1 MKNYN
6 MTAANVSAETNLT
19 VGTVYNAK
27 SKGLLKSIKHNSNI
41 FFAEEDV
48 KEWRGNTRKCNLSW
62 KRYKKAYAMLRN
74 GEVLPTG
81 GGYADY
87 RTDEVNELLG
97 RNIRLGHWT
106 DFGFAV
112 KLQARRDQDSG
123 KSGLNLK
130 ETMRRNA
137 LQCLEVLDNTLEM

>member
-6 MTAANVSAETNLT
+6 LTAADVSAATNLT
-19 VGTVYNAK
+19 VGAVYNAK
-27 SKGLLKSIKHNSNI
+27 QKGLLKSIKHKSNI

-48 KEWRGNTRKCNLSW
+48 KEWRDNTRKYNYQTVS
-62 KRYKKAYAMLRN
+62 
-74 GEVLPTG
+74 PIG

-87 RTDEVNELLG
+87 RTDEINELMG

-112 KLQARRDQDSG
+112 KLQARRDQDNG
-123 KSGLNLK
+123 KSDLNLK
-130 ETMRRNA
+130 QTMRRNA
-137 LQCLEVLDNTLEM
+137 LECLRVLDNTLEM

>member
-6 MTAANVSAETNLT
+6 LTAADVSVATDLT
-19 VGTVYNAK
+19 IGTVYNAK
-27 SKGLLKSIKHNSNI
+27 SKGRLKSIKQDSRI

-48 KEWRGNTRKCNLSW
+48 KEWRDNT
-62 KRYKKAYAMLRN
+62 KKYN
-74 GEVLPTG
+74 YETVSPIG

-97 RNIRLGHWT
+97 RNVRLGHWT

-112 KLQARRDQDSG
+112 KFQARRDQDNG
-123 KSGLNLK
+123 KSDLNLK
-130 ETMRRNA
+130 QTMRQNA
-137 LQCLEVLDNTLEM
+137 LQCLRVLDNTLEM

>member
-6 MTAANVSAETNLT
+6 LTAADVSAATNLT
-19 VGTVYNAK
+19 VGAVYNAK
-27 SKGLLKSIKHNSNI
+27 QKGLLKSIKHKSNI

-48 KEWRGNTRKCNLSW
+48 KEWRDNTRKYNYQTVS
-62 KRYKKAYAMLRN
+62 
-74 GEVLPTG
+74 PIG

-87 RTDEVNELLG
+87 RTYEINELLG

-112 KLQARRDQDSG
+112 KLQARRDQDNG
-123 KSGLNLK
+123 KSDLNLK
-130 ETMRRNA
+130 QTMRRNA
-137 LQCLEVLDNTLEM
+137 LECLRILDNTLEM

>member
-6 MTAANVSAETNLT
+6 LTAADVSAATNLT
-19 VGTVYNAK
+19 VGAVYNAK
-27 SKGLLKSIKHNSNI
+27 QKGLLKSIKHKSNI

-48 KEWRGNTRKCNLSW
+48 KEWRDNTRKYNYQTVS
-62 KRYKKAYAMLRN
+62 
-74 GEVLPTG
+74 PIG

-87 RTDEVNELLG
+87 RTDEINELLG

-112 KLQARRDQDSG
+112 KLQARRDQDNG
-123 KSGLNLK
+123 KSDLNLK
-130 ETMRRNA
+130 QTMRRNA
-137 LQCLEVLDNTLEM
+137 LECLRILDNTLEM

>member
-6 MTAANVSAETNLT
+6 LTAADVSAATNLT
-19 VGTVYNAK
+19 VGAVYNAK
-27 SKGLLKSIKHNSNI
+27 QKGLLKSIKHKSNI

-48 KEWRGNTRKCNLSW
+48 KEWRDNTRKYNYQTVS
-62 KRYKKAYAMLRN
+62 
-74 GEVLPTG
+74 PIG

-87 RTDEVNELLG
+87 RTDEINELMG

-112 KLQARRDQDSG
+112 KLQVRRDQDNG
-123 KSGLNLK
+123 KSDLNLK
-130 ETMRRNA
+130 QTMRRNA
-137 LQCLEVLDNTLEM
+137 LECLRVLDNTLEM

>member
-6 MTAANVSAETNLT
+6 LTAADVSAATNLT
-19 VGTVYNAK
+19 VGAVYNAK
-27 SKGLLKSIKHNSNI
+27 QKGLLKSIKHKSNI

-48 KEWRGNTRKCNLSW
+48 KEWRDNTRKYNYQTVS
-62 KRYKKAYAMLRN
+62 
-74 GEVLPTG
+74 PIG

-87 RTDEVNELLG
+87 RTDEVNKLLG

-112 KLQARRDQDSG
+112 KLQARRDQDNG
-123 KSGLNLK
+123 KSDLNLK
-130 ETMRRNA
+130 QTMRRNA
-137 LQCLEVLDNTLEM
+137 LECLRILDNTLEM

>member
-6 MTAANVSAETNLT
+6 LTAADVSAATNLT

-27 SKGLLKSIKHNSNI
+27 HKGLLKSIKHKSNI

-48 KEWRGNTRKCNLSW
+48 KEWRDNT
-62 KRYKKAYAMLRN
+62 KKYN
-74 GEVLPTG
+74 YQTVSPIG

-87 RTDEVNELLG
+87 RTDEVNKLMG

-112 KLQARRDQDSG
+112 KLQARRDQENG
-123 KSGLNLK
+123 KSDLNLK
-130 ETMRRNA
+130 QTMRRNA
-137 LQCLEVLDNTLEM
+137 LECLRILDNTLEM